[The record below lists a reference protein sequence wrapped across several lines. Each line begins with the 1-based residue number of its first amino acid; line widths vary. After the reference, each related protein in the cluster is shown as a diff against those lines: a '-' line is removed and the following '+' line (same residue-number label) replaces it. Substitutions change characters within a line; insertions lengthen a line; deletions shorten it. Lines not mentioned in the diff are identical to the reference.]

1 MWATGARAPFPCT
14 GECLGRS
21 WGWYLDASG
30 ALERKQSTALGAA
43 AGRELVFNTT
53 HDLLRTPGAAIAMD
67 GGVAD
72 TACYTQADHEWAEGT
87 DSANRAAVTC

>member
-1 MWATGARAPFPCT
+1 MPTFSQGVFSVGNLETASSDSQPFRT
-14 GECLGRS
+14 L
-21 WGWYLDASG
+21 L
-30 ALERKQSTALGAA
+30 AA
-43 AGRELVFNTT
+43 AVQHNA
-53 HDLLRTPGAAIAMD
+53 HDLRTPGAAIAMD